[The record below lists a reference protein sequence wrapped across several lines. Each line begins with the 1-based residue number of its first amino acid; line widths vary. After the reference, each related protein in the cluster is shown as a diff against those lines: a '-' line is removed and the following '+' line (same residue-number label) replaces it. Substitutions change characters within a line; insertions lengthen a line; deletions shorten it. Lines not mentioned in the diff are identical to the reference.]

1 MAESK
6 NTFQPALDV
15 LLNEQKRLTRRVLEQ
30 FSDIDPQSLAALN
43 EAWPGVPRARKLSL
57 LSGLVTLMDSDT
69 LVSFE
74 DLGRA
79 LLGDPDAAVR
89 AQAIRLLAETDDTRL
104 LPTLIDIMNNDAE
117 VDPRVEASR
126 LLGEFVLLGE
136 LEKLPD
142 GKQRM
147 IEDALLRIE
156 AGEGKAELRRRALE
170 ALGYSSRPEVAV
182 LIDSAFRR
190 QDPYWVAS
198 ALVAMGRS
206 SDERWEEQVLSML
219 LNDDVRIRLAA
230 TEAAGELHLRAAGPM
245 LLKMLED
252 EDDQAVTTAA
262 LWSMSQIGGEEIR
275 IYLQSLLD
283 KAEDDAQI
291 EFLEDALDNL
301 SFTEDQESFDLMA
314 LDPDEPEK

>member
-1 MAESK
+1 
-6 NTFQPALDV
+6 
-15 LLNEQKRLTRRVLEQ
+15 
-30 FSDIDPQSLAALN
+30 
-43 EAWPGVPRARKLSL
+43 
-57 LSGLVTLMDSDT
+57 
-69 LVSFE
+69 VSFE

-89 AQAIRLLAETDDTRL
+89 TQAIRLLAETDDTRL
-104 LPTLIDIMNNDAE
+104 LPTLIDIMDNDAE
-117 VDPRVEASR
+117 VDPRVEAIK

-136 LEKLPD
+136 LERLPD
-142 GKQRM
+142 GQQRV

-170 ALGYSSRPEVAV
+170 ALGYSSRPEAPV
-182 LIDSAFRR
+182 LIESAFRR

-230 TEAAGELHLRAAGPM
+230 TEAAGELHLRAAGPI

-301 SFTEDQESFDLMA
+301 SFTEDQESFDLIA